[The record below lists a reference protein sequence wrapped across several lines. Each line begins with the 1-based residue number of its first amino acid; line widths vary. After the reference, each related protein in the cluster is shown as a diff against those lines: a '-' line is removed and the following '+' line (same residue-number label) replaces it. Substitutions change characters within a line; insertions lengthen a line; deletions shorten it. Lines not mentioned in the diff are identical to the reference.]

1 MTSLKNILLNLWC
14 YPHIENNDLWQWHT
28 CIFLHHHD
36 QIMRCHGHISSTIW
50 LLPVVSLHKKPNN
63 ALLWFF
69 VGSCEHYQLAVET
82 RRVNTLAKSTLMIF
96 KCNNLAWSISL
107 WQAETVKH
115 KHRCIW
121 QSRTIF
127 TSVIS
132 KLGARK
138 SYGGVSEIAS
148 SVPAHSSRKPMNI
161 RLQCPTHFTSNSH
174 WLRMESGL
182 TFMNLQPFISI
193 LKQYQL

>member
-1 MTSLKNILLNLWC
+1 MIRWRDAMDIFHPQFGCYQSILCTKSPIMHCFDFLLLVLNIVN
-14 YPHIENNDLWQWHT
+14 
-28 CIFLHHHD
+28 
-36 QIMRCHGHISSTIW
+36 W
-50 LLPVVSLHKKPNN
+50 LMKQEEL
-63 ALLWFF
+63 
-69 VGSCEHYQLAVET
+69 
-82 RRVNTLAKSTLMIF
+82 TLAKSTLMIF

-107 WQAETVKH
+107 WQAEMVKH

-121 QSRTIF
+121 QSRTIS

-132 KLGARK
+132 KLGTRK

-148 SVPAHSSRKPMNI
+148 SVPAHSSRRPMNI

-182 TFMNLQPFISI
+182 TFMILQPFISI
-193 LKQYQL
+193 LKQYQLEVRHSMCDPL